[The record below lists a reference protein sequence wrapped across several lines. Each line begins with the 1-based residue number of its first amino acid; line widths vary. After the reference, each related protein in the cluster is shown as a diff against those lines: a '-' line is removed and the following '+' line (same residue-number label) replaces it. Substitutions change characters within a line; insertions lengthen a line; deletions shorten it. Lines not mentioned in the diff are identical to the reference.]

1 MRLKFKF
8 FLIVVL
14 IFTCSLSV
22 SSQESISSSEA
33 VAKALLNNFSIL
45 VAKNNS
51 EISDLGATRGNAG
64 MLPRIDIESNANIQ
78 GSTINQRFSNGLE
91 VNTSGVTGNA
101 INASANLGWTLFD
114 GGRMFVAY
122 HRLNTQADLS
132 DLELR
137 AASEDLVH
145 QVLVAF
151 YDIERKQQDVQAS
164 KVSLELLDQQLLII
178 NKRLEIGAASRQEV
192 LQAKIDK
199 NAALAA
205 LMNSEN
211 ELLNA
216 KTLLNQLM
224 QVDVLEEFVYDFKQ
238 EKSYDF
244 KLKEVM
250 EKALNS
256 NVDLKLAEINK
267 VILDYQLKEFES
279 ERFPILNL
287 NAAYNYTRSSNS
299 AGFALFN
306 QSNGPS
312 GGLSLSWNLFNGSQ
326 LNSKINQ
333 QKLFIDNSEFV
344 FKSNK
349 TQLEGKILLS
359 YRKLMQSKQLLKL
372 EEDNIEFAKENYQLA
387 IERLKIGQA
396 TILEVKEA
404 SRSFEQASLRLSTAK
419 LQNLEAETEL
429 LRFSGELI
437 H

>member
-1 MRLKFKF
+1 MRLKSISL
-8 FLIVVL
+8 LIVVL
-14 IFTCSLSV
+14 ISQCSLSAF
-22 SSQESISSSEA
+22 SQESISSSDA
-33 VAKALLNNFSIL
+33 VAKALLNNYSIL

-122 HRLNTQADLS
+122 NRLNTQAELS
-132 DLELR
+132 ELELR
-137 AASEDLVH
+137 AASEELVH
-145 QVLVAF
+145 QVLIAF

-164 KVSLELLDQQLLII
+164 RVSLELLEQQLLII
-178 NKRLEIGAASRQEV
+178 NKRFEIGAASRQEV
-192 LQAKIDK
+192 LQAMIDK
-199 NAALAA
+199 NAAQAGL
-205 LMNSEN
+205 LSSEN

-224 QVDVLEEFVYDFKQ
+224 QVEVLEDFSYDFKQ

-244 KLKEVM
+244 KLKELM

-256 NVDLKLAEINK
+256 NIDLKLAETNTA
-267 VILDYQLKEFES
+267 ILNYQLKEIKS
-279 ERFPILNL
+279 ERYPTLNL

-306 QSNGPS
+306 QRNGPS

-326 LNSKINQ
+326 LNSRLNQ
-333 QKLFIDNSEFV
+333 QKLFINNSEFL

-349 TQLEGKILLS
+349 TQVEGKVLLS
-359 YRKLMQSKQLLKL
+359 YRKLMQAKQLLKL

-396 TILEVKEA
+396 TIIEVKEA
-404 SRSFEQASLRLSTAK
+404 SRSFEDASARLSSAR
-419 LQNLEAETEL
+419 LQTIEAETEL

-437 H
+437 Q